1 MSKLAGFTYRPARPL
16 GRPVEPAST
25 PTQPNTGAKV
35 TAAPE
40 APRKA
45 VAAVAQTKKPS
56 ADAPVPDAVPECPA
70 DLAEPS
76 PSELK
81 RRALAT
87 AAFKARLIKL
97 GWSVPR
103 FARMTK
109 SCERT
114 VSGWTSP
121 TGIPPQGW
129 AEAWLDLVEAV
140 PEARAWLDAQHP
152 KPPAKPR
159 GKPFKKATK

>member
-1 MSKLAGFTYRPARPL
+1 LSKLAGFAYRPARPI
-16 GRPVEPAST
+16 G
-25 PTQPNTGAKV
+25 
-35 TAAPE
+35 
-40 APRKA
+40 RKA
-45 VAAVAQTKKPS
+45 TAAVAHTEKSS
-56 ADAPVPDAVPECPA
+56 ASAPGSDAVTECPA

-76 PSELK
+76 SAELK

-97 GWSVPR
+97 GWSVPH

-129 AEAWLDLVEAV
+129 AEAWLDLAEAV
-140 PEARAWLDAQHP
+140 PEARAWLEAQHP
-152 KPPAKPR
+152 KPPSKPR
-159 GKPFKKATK
+159 GKPFKKAASR